1 MKHLLEIE
9 NLSVSFDTSQG
20 KLQAVRNVSFTLEEG
35 QVLAIIG
42 ESGCGKSVLC
52 RSIMKLLPPSARIHS
67 GKILVKGRDITGC
80 GEQEMKRL
88 RGRLF
93 SMVFQDP
100 MTALNPVMPIGRQ
113 IGEAVRIHNPK
124 MDRTAVRERV
134 LELMELV
141 GLPLEYFNSYPF
153 ELDPGRLQRAGIAR
167 AISLHPEFLV
177 CDEPVSALDVSVHA
191 QILELLMDLQ
201 EKLGIT
207 YLFISHNL
215 AVVKDICPSVAV
227 MFLGHIMETGDTKT
241 IFNNPL
247 HPYTQSLL
255 SAVLDL
261 DVDST
266 KKRIIL
272 KGEVP
277 SPIDVP
283 SGCPFC
289 TRCPK
294 AGERCR
300 QERPKSVL
308 AEPGHFVACHQ
319 PGPL

>member
-1 MKHLLEIE
+1 MEEKTLVQVKDLKKYFKTSKGMLHAVDG
-9 NLSVSFDTSQG
+9 VSFSTPKG
-20 KLQAVRNVSFTLEEG
+20 RTLG
-35 QVLAIIG
+35 VVG
-42 ESGCGKSVLC
+42 ESGCGKSTLANAILGMV
-52 RSIMKLLPPSARIHS
+52 RPTG
-67 GKILVKGRDITGC
+67 GKIFFR
-80 GEQEMKRL
+80 GEELTALSPKELRRARREMQ
-88 RGRLF
+88 
-93 SMVFQDP
+93 MIFQDP
-100 MTALNPVMPIGRQ
+100 FSSLNPRFDVYQLISEPMLIRG
-113 IGEAVRIHNPK
+113 GCS
-124 MDRTAVRERV
+124 REDMEKRV
-134 LELMELV
+134 IELLYLV
-141 GLPLEYFNSYPF
+141 GLTEDDLHRYPSDF
-153 ELDPGRLQRAGIAR
+153 SGGQRQRIGIAR

>member
-141 GLPLEYFNSYPF
+141 GIP
-153 ELDPGRLQRAGIAR
+153 DR
-167 AISLHPEFLV
+167 
-177 CDEPVSALDVSVHA
+177 
-191 QILELLMDLQ
+191 
-201 EKLGIT
+201 
-207 YLFISHNL
+207 
-215 AVVKDICPSVAV
+215 
-227 MFLGHIMETGDTKT
+227 
-241 IFNNPL
+241 
-247 HPYTQSLL
+247 
-255 SAVLDL
+255 
-261 DVDST
+261 
-266 KKRIIL
+266 
-272 KGEVP
+272 
-277 SPIDVP
+277 
-283 SGCPFC
+283 
-289 TRCPK
+289 
-294 AGERCR
+294 
-300 QERPKSVL
+300 KSV
-308 AEPGHFVACHQ
+308 V
-319 PGPL
+319 